1 MSDWPSSLPLGVLTV
16 GPFIGTGGHQELLK
30 VWAEPVYPKG
40 VDYVVHGD
48 TGVSVPPF
56 RESFEVTGGQVQ
68 MQLPLCDDPTL
79 TAPDGTALE
88 EWHYRVHAEVINK
101 WHDHWILAQDV
112 RLTVETPYQRMAGAL
127 TEATV
132 PTRDGT
138 LGVSVKEDPASVYTF
153 TGPGVVQVA
162 PNVVRMGQ

>member
-16 GPFIGTGGHQELLK
+16 GPFIGTGGRQELLR
-30 VWAEPVYPKG
+30 VWAEPVYPAG
-40 VDYVVHGD
+40 VDYVVHGA

-56 RESFEVTGGQVQ
+56 RESFEVSEGQVQ
-68 MQLPLCDDPTL
+68 MQLPLCDDPTM

-88 EWHYRVHAEVINK
+88 AWHYRVRAEVINR

-112 RLTVETPYQRMAGAL
+112 QLTVETPYQRMAGAL
-127 TEATV
+127 AEAPV
-132 PTRDGT
+132 PTRDGSI
-138 LGVSVKEDPASVYTF
+138 GVSVTEDPANVYTF

-162 PNVVRMGQ
+162 PGVVRVGQ